1 MCLSETWLRRK
12 DLCLIDT
19 VIQQDLVLNTHQWRV
34 LAKSG
39 MGSVDSDYCGRSF
52 GGVTVI
58 CKELVNVT
66 FCELE
71 TKSDRIMSISVCDS
85 SGNTIEIIINVYI
98 RYFSSNNLMQT
109 EQFLSTI
116 DTLQRVVDKHGS
128 SIPITIW

>member
-1 MCLSETWLRRK
+1 MIIVGDHS
-12 DLCLIDT
+12 
-19 VIQQDLVLNTHQWRV
+19 
-34 LAKSG
+34 A
-39 MGSVDSDYCGRSF
+39 
-52 GGVTVI
+52 
-58 CKELVNVT
+58 ELVNVT

-71 TKSDRIMSISVCDS
+71 TTSHRIMPISVCDS